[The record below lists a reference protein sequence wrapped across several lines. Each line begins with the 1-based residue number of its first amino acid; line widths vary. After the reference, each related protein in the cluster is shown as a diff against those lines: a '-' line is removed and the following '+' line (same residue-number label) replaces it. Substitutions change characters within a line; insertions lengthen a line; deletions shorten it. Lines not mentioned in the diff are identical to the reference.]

1 MSFWVYIIRCSDGSY
16 YTGHT
21 DNLEGR
27 IAQHSSGAIP
37 SCYTFSRRPL
47 ECVFSQDFPT
57 REEALASEQQIKG
70 WGRKKKEAMIC
81 GDWAEVSRLAHSS
94 VRSEPLEAQL
104 VVRQAHHER
113 QPPVVEGQHERQPPV
128 VEGQHERQTPV
139 SPGADHERRTPVRP
153 EPVEGHFDEG
163 QYVVRQAHQERHI
176 PIRPEPV
183 EVGPRT
189 KL

>member
-1 MSFWVYIIRCSDGSY
+1 MSFWVYILRCADGSY
-16 YTGHT
+16 STGHT
-21 DNLEGR
+21 DNLESR

-47 ECVFSQDFPT
+47 ECVFSQGFPT

-70 WGRKKKEAMIC
+70 WSRKKKEAMIR

-94 VRSEPLEAQL
+94 VRSEPLIPIVLSPSKEAQL

-113 QPPVVEGQHERQPPV
+113 QPPIVEGQHERQP
-128 VEGQHERQTPV
+128 PV

-163 QYVVRQAHQERHI
+163 PSVVRQAHQERHI

-183 EVGPRT
+183 EVGART